1 MAIPSTSKATA
12 QVDNRCELCNT
23 RNMQAGDL
31 LRSKHEKVLMFVLLE
46 TNKRTDR
53 LYGDDGV
60 TVRMFSFQVGKVLD
74 WSFYTHHDLQ
84 IWLNC
89 FEVA

>member
-1 MAIPSTSKATA
+1 
-12 QVDNRCELCNT
+12 
-23 RNMQAGDL
+23 
-31 LRSKHEKVLMFVLLE
+31 MFVLLE